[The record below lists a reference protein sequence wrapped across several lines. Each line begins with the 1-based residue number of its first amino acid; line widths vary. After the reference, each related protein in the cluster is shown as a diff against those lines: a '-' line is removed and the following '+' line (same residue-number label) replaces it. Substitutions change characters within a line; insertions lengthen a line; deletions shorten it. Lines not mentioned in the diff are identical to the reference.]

1 MTKPSSAK
9 LSVLGLKAYYFTE
22 NGVVKAVDNVTFEIG
37 ENESLGIAG
46 ESACGKSTLA
56 STLLRALQHPGKIVG
71 GNIIIDEVDVSKLSD
86 NDFNKSIRWKK
97 IAIIFQ
103 GAMNTLDPVYK
114 IGDQMREIMRQ
125 HQFEGDIEGTI
136 LKSLEQ
142 VGLHPEISKR
152 YPHEISGGMKQRVV
166 IAMALLLNPDIV
178 IADEPTTALD
188 VIAQAQIINLLKRL
202 KKENGLTIILIS
214 HDLGIISEIAERIAI
229 MYAGQLVEIGSA
241 AEIYKNPKHPYT
253 QALISAIPTL
263 HEEKKIAFIK
273 GNPPNLAHAPTG
285 CRFFERC
292 PHAMNICKKEPP
304 EISTETGFARCW
316 LYVEC

>member
-9 LSVLGLKAYYFTE
+9 LSVFGLKAYYFAE

-37 ENESLGIAG
+37 ANESLGIAG

-71 GNIIIDEVDVSKLSD
+71 GNIIIDGVDVSKLSD
-86 NDFNKSIRWKK
+86 NDFNRSIRWKK

-114 IGDQMREIMRQ
+114 IGDQMREIMQQ

-142 VGLHPEISKR
+142 VGLHPDISKR

-202 KKENGLTIILIS
+202 KKENGLTVILIT

-241 AEIYKNPKHPYT
+241 FEIYKDPKHPYT

-263 HEEKKIAFIK
+263 YEKKKIAFIK

-292 PHAMNICKKEPP
+292 PHAMNICKEEPP
-304 EISTETGFARCW
+304 EIATKTGFTRCW
-316 LYVEC
+316 LYVES